1 MVRIMSSITEVK
13 CKRCKQTSDAI
24 HRAKTS
30 ERKYRVGRYGRR
42 QHAEAMSESP
52 PKRRKIS
59 ETESLPGRRPEVT
72 HRTSFQSPTRASL
85 ARSHPE
91 VLSRVLSRSPSRS
104 PQRPV
109 SGHDEE
115 QRQQDEVI
123 GLRDRKALRPSLN
136 APGSPSRLSGSFPAR
151 SPTRRASGAFAA
163 PPRRVSRRLFTPEIE
178 PSEATRTL
186 SRRNDPDEGSG
197 PKQRGPTEERS
208 AEDDRISER
217 SSSSSGD
224 SGEPELPPTPTALG
238 RVRLRGRPSLSSPSM
253 RQERSKLRR
262 EIRQAEDAQTR
273 NAAREDIP
281 EELREKLEL
290 KEELSAQLERLK
302 ADVSRLEHLAKKAE
316 QPSDSFEPDVQDMM

>member
-1 MVRIMSSITEVK
+1 MSSV
-13 CKRCKQTSDAI
+13 DANSANKHLIRSIFTRTI
-24 HRAKTS
+24 HQNKN
-30 ERKYRVGRYGRR
+30 RVGRFGRLP
-42 QHAEAMSESP
+42 HVEEMSESP

-59 ETESLPGRRPEVT
+59 ETESLPVRRPEVT

-115 QRQQDEVI
+115 QQQQQEGVI

-136 APGSPSRLSGSFPAR
+136 APGSPSRLSGSFPAL

-178 PSEATRTL
+178 QFEAMRTPSGRDHPE
-186 SRRNDPDEGSG
+186 EGSAPNPG
-197 PKQRGPTEERS
+197 GATEERS
-208 AEDDRISER
+208 AEDEQTSER
-217 SSSSSGD
+217 RSSSSGD

-238 RVRLRGRPSLSSPSM
+238 RVRLRGRPSLSSPSV
-253 RQERSKLRR
+253 RQEKSKLRR
-262 EIRQAEDAQTR
+262 EIRQEEDAQAR
-273 NAAREDIP
+273 ISAREDIP
-281 EELREKLEL
+281 EELRKKLEL
-290 KEELSAQLERLK
+290 KEELSAQLKRLK
-302 ADVSRLEHLAKKAE
+302 ADISRLEDLAKLAQ
-316 QPSDSFEPDVQDMM
+316 QPQNSSEPDVEDMM